1 MGYRGGKVIDNSGYK
16 LFLRMSLEK
25 DKKVGQYI
33 NMEIADAISFVVAK
47 IE

>member
-1 MGYRGGKVIDNSGYK
+1 MGYRGGKEINNSGYK

-25 DKKVGQYI
+25 DKKVGQYT
-33 NMEIADAISFVVAK
+33 NMEKADAISFVVAK